1 MANEKKKGQYKE
13 YLNDKK
19 TILTIVALSFAFLFV
34 ILLSVGVQLTFRK
47 LDDPAFWTDLAISFA
62 LCVYC
67 LYFGIPEAKNLYEK
81 KANGRYQVATIKFF
95 QVRERNSKKDAEFNQ
110 WLDKYYKESKKDY
123 FNSIL
128 SIHGIEN
135 TQVLDLD
142 FYEIDDLKHPYKKC
156 WKDTEFSDREDTYFR
171 TLTDEQIAVV
181 KAIYK
186 GEIKVDKLP
195 NDYFKTIN
203 GKVVSSEYIERQK
216 EQKRQTKK
224 YVMLI
229 GYRVL
234 MVFAFSFVFAL
245 FGVAIT
251 DGKQVMESILSLVF
265 RLWTMISS
273 FTYGFAVGRIMTTDK
288 CNVIEYKVRINELF
302 ESDKDFK
309 AFTKEELARKEYED
323 YENSKGVA
331 ELLST
336 GSKGIPFNL
345 LGGGNTN
352 EQN

>member
-19 TILTIVALSFAFLFV
+19 TIMTMIALSFAFLFV
-34 ILLSVGVQLTFRK
+34 ILLSVGVQLTFRS
-47 LDDPAFWTDLAISFA
+47 LSDSAFWTDLAISFA

-81 KANGRYQVATIKFF
+81 KSGGRYQVATLKFF
-95 QVRERNSKKDAEFNQ
+95 QVRERNNKKDVEFNQ
-110 WLDKYYKESKKDY
+110 WLDKYYKDSRKDY
-123 FNSIL
+123 FTSIL

-135 TQVLDLD
+135 EQVLDLD
-142 FYEIDDLKHPYKKC
+142 YYEIEELRNPFKKC
-156 WKDTEFSDREDTYFR
+156 WNETEFKGREDTYFR
-171 TLTDEQIAVV
+171 SLTDEQIAVV

-203 GKVVSSEYIERQK
+203 GKMITSEYIERQK
-216 EQKRQTKK
+216 EQKRQTRK
-224 YVMLI
+224 YAMLI

-245 FGVAIT
+245 FGVSLSENA
-251 DGKQVMESILSLVF
+251 KVMESILSLVF

-273 FTYGFAVGRIMTTDK
+273 FTYGFAVGRIMITDK
-288 CNVIEYKVRINELF
+288 CNVIEYKIRINELF
-302 ESDKDFK
+302 ENDKDFK
-309 AFTKEELARKEYED
+309 ALTSEELAKKEYED
-323 YENSKGVA
+323 FEKNKVVV
-331 ELLST
+331 ELQPINT
-336 GSKGIPFNL
+336 KHL
-345 LGGGNTN
+345 LGGGS
-352 EQN
+352 Q

>member
-19 TILTIVALSFAFLFV
+19 TIMTMIAMSFAFLFV
-34 ILLSVGVQLTFRK
+34 ILLSVGVQLTFRQ
-47 LDDPAFWTDLAISFA
+47 LSDPAFWTDLAISFA

-81 KANGRYQVATIKFF
+81 KTGGRYQVATLKFF
-95 QVRERNSKKDAEFNQ
+95 QVRERNGKKDVEFNQ
-110 WLDKYYKESKKDY
+110 WLDKYYKESRKDY

-135 TQVLDLD
+135 TYVLDLD
-142 FYEIDDLKHPYKKC
+142 FYEIDELKQPFKKC
-156 WKDTEFSDREDTYFR
+156 WNETEFEGRKDTYFR

-195 NDYFKTIN
+195 NDYFKTLN
-203 GKVVSSEYIERQK
+203 GKMVTSEYIERQR
-216 EQKRQTKK
+216 EQKRQTRK
-224 YVMLI
+224 YAALI
-229 GYRVL
+229 IYRVL

-245 FGVAIT
+245 FGVTLAN
-251 DGKQVMESILSLVF
+251 GEQAMEGFFSLVF

-273 FTYGFAVGRIMTTDK
+273 FTYGFAVGKIMTTDK
-288 CNVIEYKVRINELF
+288 CNIIEYKIRINELF
-302 ESDKDFK
+302 ENDKDFK
-309 AFTKEELARKEYED
+309 ALSEEELAKKEYE
-323 YENSKGVA
+323 EHEKSKTIV
-331 ELLST
+331 ELEPIIT
-336 GSKGIPFNL
+336 TNL
-345 LGGGNTN
+345 IGGASNDI
-352 EQN
+352 